1 VTVPTMTVLTVV
13 KPTLQWRCMCYATP
27 LWFVHK
33 TQERRILE
41 SAAWSVVLDYTLR
54 PVIQIFISKVI
65 RNILMQL

>member
-1 VTVPTMTVLTVV
+1 
-13 KPTLQWRCMCYATP
+13 MCYATP